1 MDPKTERRPPRPLKV
16 RQNCE
21 RHRPFA
27 GPAGIRVEMTGLAAN
42 MSPSSGNVFGDV
54 EALRLAIAPTEY
66 QGSAVGAEGH
76 QIGLS

>member
-1 MDPKTERRPPRPLKV
+1 
-16 RQNCE
+16 
-21 RHRPFA
+21 
-27 GPAGIRVEMTGLAAN
+27 MTGLAAN